1 MINTWIQYE
10 NDICDG
16 CKSPKYGKI
25 TDRVKKDT
33 LTLIISCDCDTA
45 VFKDEWSR
53 VDPAD
58 LIVVLD
64 PNGANNTLRMMAE
77 WMSSKKN

>member
-16 CKSPKYGKI
+16 CNSPKYGKI
-25 TDRVKKDT
+25 TDLVKVNT
-33 LTLIISCDCDTA
+33 LTLIISCDCDSA
-45 VFKDEWSR
+45 VFSDEWKR
-53 VDPAD
+53 CEPAD

-64 PNGANNTLRMMAE
+64 PNGVENTLRMMAE
-77 WMSSKKN
+77 RLS

>member
-1 MINTWIQYE
+1 MINTWIQFE

-16 CKSPKYGKI
+16 CNSPKYGKI
-25 TDRVKKDT
+25 TDLVEVKT

-45 VFKDEWSR
+45 VFNDEWKR
-53 VDPAD
+53 VQPTD

-64 PNGANNTLRMMAE
+64 PNGVQNTLRMMME
-77 WMSSKKN
+77 RLR